1 MTPSTNQGLTVLQGL
16 LAAGCVA
23 LLLAD
28 AQQPAAPPEL
38 VLQPV
43 APPLTRIAA
52 LGDAPLLPEP
62 SGGGPAPP
70 PDHDPHRHQAAPPH
84 PPGPAQ
90 GGSDLGHVL
99 RLQVEA
105 DAIAMVELLGP
116 ERVAAA
122 VAHRESL
129 SALLGETRTWD
140 ELLEILEARSAE
152 ALP

>member
-1 MTPSTNQGLTVLQGL
+1 MTPSTNQRLTVLQGL

-23 LLLAD
+23 LLLAE
-28 AQQPAAPPEL
+28 ARRPSGPPEL

-62 SGGGPAPP
+62 SGGGPPP
-70 PDHDPHRHQAAPPH
+70 PPGHDPHRHIAAPPH
-84 PPGPAQ
+84 PPGPA
-90 GGSDLGHVL
+90 DLGHVL

-140 ELLEILEARSAE
+140 DLIETLEARSAE